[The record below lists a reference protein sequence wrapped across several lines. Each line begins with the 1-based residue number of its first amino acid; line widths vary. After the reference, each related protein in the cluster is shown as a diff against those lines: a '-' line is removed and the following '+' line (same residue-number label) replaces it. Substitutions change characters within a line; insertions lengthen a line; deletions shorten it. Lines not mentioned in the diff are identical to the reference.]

1 MKNDIA
7 FLIAGSLHLYKHQ
20 STRNLNMPLRFLE
33 YITSEYHR
41 IIDENKQ
48 SLYAK
53 KLINLPFP

>member
-1 MKNDIA
+1 
-7 FLIAGSLHLYKHQ
+7 
-20 STRNLNMPLRFLE
+20 MPLRFLE
-33 YITSEYHR
+33 YITSEYQR